1 MKPMQ
6 RLDGYSHMLLVGTMR
21 TGKSALLT
29 QLMLSALETPPVVP
43 ATQLPRPLA
52 RPAPEQDV
60 KAWSFI
66 FRKDP
71 L

>member
-1 MKPMQ
+1 MKPLQ
-6 RLDGYSHMLLVGTMR
+6 RLDGYGHMLLAGTVR

-43 ATQLPRPLA
+43 ATPLPRPAL
-52 RPAPEQDV
+52 EQDV
-60 KAWSFI
+60 KAWPFTS
-66 FRKDP
+66 RKDP